1 MVQRG
6 VLMQIRVLVV
16 GTAAV
21 FLLLALSGCEGGVF
35 GVRGSGNV
43 ITESRDVS
51 GFSEIALTGSGKV
64 RVDVNGT
71 ESLIIEA
78 EDNIMPLLTSEV
90 NGGRLELGAE
100 SSISPTTDVIYTVG
114 AIALE
119 GVAVSGSGQ
128 ATAAGVAAASF
139 DVEISGSGR
148 VEPTGTAGTLGV
160 EISGS
165 GRYLGED
172 LEASV
177 GTVRVSGSGG
187 AVVNVTDDLDVDV
200 SGSGDVQYI
209 GDPRVTESITG
220 SGDISRK

>member
-1 MVQRG
+1 
-6 VLMQIRVLVV
+6 MQTRVLVA
-16 GTAAV
+16 GAATV
-21 FLLLALSGCEGGVF
+21 FLLLTVSGCDGGVF

-43 ITESRDVS
+43 ITESRDVG
-51 GFSEIALTGSGKV
+51 GFSEIALAGSGKV

-78 EDNIMPLLTSEV
+78 EDNILPLLTSEV

-100 SSISPTTDVIYTVG
+100 SSISPTTDIIYTVS
-114 AIALE
+114 AVALE
-119 GVAVSGSGQ
+119 GVAVSGSGEVA
-128 ATAAGVAAASF
+128 ATGVAADSV
-139 DVEISGSGR
+139 DVDISGSGR

-160 EISGS
+160 EIAGS
-165 GRYLGED
+165 GRYLGES
-172 LEASV
+172 LESSI
-177 GTVRVSGSGG
+177 GTVRVSGSGT

-209 GDPRVTESITG
+209 GDPTITESISG

>member
-1 MVQRG
+1 
-6 VLMQIRVLVV
+6 MQIRVLVIATTV
-16 GTAAV
+16 GLV
-21 FLLLALSGCEGGVF
+21 LLAVSGCDGGVF
-35 GVRGSGNV
+35 GERGSGNV

-51 GFSEIALTGSGKV
+51 GFSEIALAGSGKV

-78 EDNIMPLLTSEV
+78 EDNIMPLLTSDV

-100 SSISPTTDVIYTVG
+100 SSISPTTGIIYTVS
-114 AIALE
+114 AVALE
-119 GVAVSGSGQ
+119 GVAVSGSGEVA
-128 ATAAGVAAASF
+128 ATGVAADSF
-139 DVEISGSGR
+139 DVDISGSGR

-165 GRYLGED
+165 GRYLGES
-172 LEASV
+172 LESSI
-177 GTVRVSGSGG
+177 GTVRVSGSGT

-209 GDPRVTESITG
+209 GDPTITESISG

>member
-1 MVQRG
+1 
-6 VLMQIRVLVV
+6 MQIRVFVV
-16 GTAAV
+16 GAAAV

-51 GFSEIALTGSGKV
+51 GFSEIALAGSGKV

-90 NGGRLELGAE
+90 HDGRLELGAE
-100 SSISPTTDVIYTVG
+100 SSISPTTDIIYTVG

-119 GVAVSGSGQ
+119 GVAISGSGEV
-128 ATAAGVAAASF
+128 TAALVAADSF
-139 DVEISGSGR
+139 DVDISGSGR
-148 VEPTGTAGTLGV
+148 VEPTGTTDALVV

-165 GRYLGED
+165 GRYLGEN

-177 GTVRVSGSGG
+177 GTVRVSGSGE
-187 AVVNVTDDLDVDV
+187 AVVNVSDDLDVDV

-209 GDPRVTESITG
+209 GDPTVTESISG

>member
-1 MVQRG
+1 
-6 VLMQIRVLVV
+6 MQTRVLVV
-16 GTAAV
+16 GAATV
-21 FLLLALSGCEGGVF
+21 LLLLAASGCDGGVL

-51 GFSEIALTGSGKV
+51 GFNEIALFGSGTV
-64 RVDVNGT
+64 RVGVDGT

-90 NGGRLELGAE
+90 HDGRLELSVE
-100 SSISPTTDVIYTVG
+100 SSISPTTDIIYTVS
-114 AIALE
+114 ALALE
-119 GVAVSGSGQ
+119 GVAISGSGEVT
-128 ATAAGVAAASF
+128 ATGIAVDSF

-148 VEPTGTAGTLGV
+148 VEPTGTADTLVVG
-160 EISGS
+160 ISGS

-177 GTVRVSGSGG
+177 GTVRVSGSGE

-200 SGSGDVQYI
+200 SGSGGVQYI
-209 GDPRVTESITG
+209 GDPRVAESIAG
-220 SGDISRK
+220 SGDITRK

>member
-1 MVQRG
+1 MVERG
-6 VLMQIRVLVV
+6 VLMQMRVLVV
-16 GTAAV
+16 GTGAV
-21 FLLLALSGCEGGVF
+21 FLLLALSGCEGGLF
-35 GVRGSGNV
+35 GVRGSGDV

-51 GFSEIALTGSGKV
+51 GFSEIALAGSGKV
-64 RVDVNGT
+64 RVDVDGT

-90 NGGRLELGAE
+90 NGGRLELGAS
-100 SSISPTTDVIYTVG
+100 SSISPTTDIIYTIS
-114 AIALE
+114 AKALE
-119 GVAVSGSGQ
+119 GVAVSGSGEVT
-128 ATAAGVAAASF
+128 ATGVAADSF
-139 DVEISGSGR
+139 DVDISGSGR
-148 VEPTGTAGTLGV
+148 VEPTGTAGTLSV

-177 GTVRVSGSGG
+177 GTVRVLGSGG

-200 SGSGDVQYI
+200 SGSGDVRYI

>member
-1 MVQRG
+1 MR
-6 VLMQIRVLVV
+6 IRVLAA

-21 FLLLALSGCEGGVF
+21 FVLLALSGCEGGVF
-35 GVRGSGNV
+35 GVRGSGSV

-51 GFSEIALTGSGKV
+51 GFSEIALAGSGKV
-64 RVDVNGT
+64 RVDVDGT

-90 NGGRLELGAE
+90 NGGRLELGAS
-100 SSISPTTDVIYTVG
+100 SSISPTTDIIYTVG

-128 ATAAGVAAASF
+128 VTAAGVAADSF

-148 VEPTGTAGTLGV
+148 VEVTGTSDTLV
-160 EISGS
+160 VAISGS

-177 GTVRVSGSGG
+177 GTVRVSGSGE
-187 AVVNVTDDLDVDV
+187 AVVNVTDELDVDV

-209 GDPRVTESITG
+209 GEPAITESISG
-220 SGDISRK
+220 SGDITGR